1 MLDYPGLS
9 SREVVAARKRA
20 SSRAYPDCW
29 PELIMDLVPSW
40 VVLRSYEAE
49 TIRRGSPEVLSRFYS
64 LARTFDKRAEV
75 NAISSIAGRFYL
87 LNDAYFEVYRRNPI
101 YDRPD
106 RGMVGLRPINST
118 HAKLN
123 ESWGRPAYDGALNLV
138 SHAPSRLVFNQ
149 PSGARRITGHFGFF
163 EGAYADSQN
172 SIDGAE
178 FIITYISAEEI
189 RHELFRRKL
198 DPRFNETDRGSQSF
212 SLVFPTES
220 DGSVELVITSGPH
233 GQNGFAGPTGR
244 HCFSAFR
251 VPALPVARRLT
262 VKKKSRS
269 FRTAT
274 LR

>member
-1 MLDYPGLS
+1 MLAWILHWLR
-9 SREVVAARKRA
+9 REAHLA
-20 SSRAYPDCW
+20 SFAFFGA
-29 PELIMDLVPSW
+29 SW
-40 VVLRSYEAE
+40 VVLRSY
-49 TIRRGSPEVLSRFYS
+49 
-64 LARTFDKRAEV
+64 
-75 NAISSIAGRFYL
+75 GRFYL
-87 LNDAYFEVYRRNPI
+87 LNDAYFEVYRRNPM

-106 RGMVGLRPINST
+106 RGIVGLRPINST

-198 DPRFNETDRGSQSF
+198 DPRSNETDRGSQNF

-251 VPALPVARRLT
+251 VPARPVARRLT